1 MESAYAWLVERRK
14 GYPCSSDIWSFLR
27 RWRNGEK
34 TSLREQLA
42 EGRYRFDVLHRMLG
56 ADGNEIDLWS
66 SRDALVL
73 KCLALALSRCL
84 PVSDRCFHVKGTVTR
99 KRGSKTAIRQ
109 VWHQLP
115 KNRFVLKTDVKSY
128 YASIDHTLLLG
139 LLAKYVQD
147 QRLLNLVEDYLHRTA
162 ECGGLFWEFDCG
174 ISLGCPLSPVVGAFF
189 LKTVDDALTDSGL
202 FYVRFMD
209 DIIVLAPT
217 RWKLRRVVK
226 TLNREL
232 DALKLEKHP
241 EKTFIGR
248 IEKGFDFLGYRCMP
262 QSPNYGPKDDGEL
275 SATCASAL

>member
-1 MESAYAWLVERRK
+1 M
-14 GYPCSSDIWSFLR
+14 
-27 RWRNGEK
+27 
-34 TSLREQLA
+34 REQLA
-42 EGRYRFDVLHRMLG
+42 EGRYRFDVLHRVRC

-73 KCLALALSRCL
+73 KCLALALSRFL

-99 KRGSKTAIRQ
+99 KRGGKTAIRQ

-147 QRLLNLVEDYLHRTA
+147 QRLLKLVENYLHRTA
-162 ECGGLFWEFDCG
+162 ECGGLFWEFDRG
-174 ISLGCPLSPVVGAFF
+174 ISLGCPLSPVLGAFF

-209 DIIVLAPT
+209 DITTVRL
-217 RWKLRRVVK
+217 KVK
-226 TLNREL
+226 
-232 DALKLEKHP
+232 
-241 EKTFIGR
+241 
-248 IEKGFDFLGYRCMP
+248 
-262 QSPNYGPKDDGEL
+262 
-275 SATCASAL
+275 